1 MTRHIFFQRNCTS
14 FIFLF
19 MCLVAFTCRYYIVLH
34 QLSYNT
40 LSTKFLLFLR
50 IALSHFLV
58 LEQKRFCPSFILM
71 GLRNPLYSF
80 FFSKLSFPGS
90 AFQYEN
96 PIWKEEKRKKR
107 TRELIR
113 LWGNYEPE
121 EKNVLLALAILS
133 FSSLF
138 VPSSVEL
145 LSKNSQKHED
155 DLTLIKTFCVLQ
167 KSNELKAI

>member
-1 MTRHIFFQRNCTS
+1 MR
-14 FIFLF
+14 LF
-19 MCLVAFTCRYYIVLH
+19 NMKIQF
-34 QLSYNT
+34 
-40 LSTKFLLFLR
+40 
-50 IALSHFLV
+50 
-58 LEQKRFCPSFILM
+58 
-71 GLRNPLYSF
+71 
-80 FFSKLSFPGS
+80 
-90 AFQYEN
+90 
-96 PIWKEEKRKKR
+96 EKKKNGRKR

-167 KSNELKAI
+167 KTKS